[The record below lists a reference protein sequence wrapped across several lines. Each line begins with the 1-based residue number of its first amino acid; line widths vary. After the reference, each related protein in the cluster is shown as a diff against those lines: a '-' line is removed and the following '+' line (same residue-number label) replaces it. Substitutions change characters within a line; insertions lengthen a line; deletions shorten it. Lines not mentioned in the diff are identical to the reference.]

1 MLATFFAPGKRL
13 MRQLRMPTK
22 FALIV
27 VALLIPLLMLLFLYV
42 SKANQDIDFALKEK
56 SGVHYHRQVN
66 ALMNSTLQHRGQTL
80 LKLLDTENP
89 AEMQAAA
96 EQVRAQFAS
105 MKKDLEQ
112 EDPFKLLP
120 LLKEAEVLWNQ
131 ALNGSYSDTAQITA
145 KYAPLNRALTAVR
158 RAISD
163 GSQLALDPDEDSYY
177 LMLAGTDKMPLITE
191 QLAPL
196 RGLVTFVAAQPDKAQ
211 ATMVRIA
218 GYLALIRN
226 EIDDTRDE
234 LLRAGKANP
243 AALAKV
249 DQAPLAAA
257 DAYLEQINA
266 TIVKSVSAI
275 PFRIYAEGTKV
286 MAANSKLTN
295 QMLDGLEE
303 ALDGRVLRLRMMRNT
318 LLAGV
323 ILALSVAAYA
333 LVTFYLASLSGLN
346 AITRRV
352 ERMGNGDLSDSTAA
366 SGKDEVTAAINMV
379 RGSVGKL
386 HQIVA
391 GVRVSAES
399 ISLAASE
406 IAAGNNDLAQR
417 GARIAGT
424 VQEASSNMDALDQAV
439 AHNLANA
446 KMADELAM
454 SAYNVASSGEQTV
467 SNAVAM
473 MEKITQSSRKI
484 GEITQVIEGIAFQTN
499 ILALNAAVEAARA
512 GEQGRGFAV
521 VASEVR
527 NLAQRSSSAAKEI
540 GDLIR
545 TSIGDVDEGARF
557 VNAAGTTMSD
567 IVQSVQRVNAIMD
580 QITQDSNQQAQQI
593 NQMAASVREVDAS
606 TQENAAMVEEIAAAV
621 MSLEERATFLS
632 DSVQVFQ
639 LGTKTPVH
647 AVSKTH
653 LKLARRTGR
662 ALDAAA

>member
-1 MLATFFAPGKRL
+1 M

-27 VALLIPLLMLLFLYV
+27 VALLIPLMMLLFLYER
-42 SKANQDIDFALKEK
+42 KTNNDIDFALNEK
-56 SGVHYHRQVN
+56 SGVYYHREVN
-66 ALMNSTLQHRGQTL
+66 VLMNSTLQHRGQAL
-80 LKLLDTENP
+80 LKLLETENP

-96 EQVRAQFAS
+96 EQVRAQFAR
-105 MKKDLEQ
+105 MQKELEGA
-112 EDPFKLLP
+112 DPFGLLP
-120 LLKEAEVLWNQ
+120 LLKEAEGLWGQ
-131 ALNGSYSDTAQITA
+131 ALAGTYTETAQITA
-145 KYAPLNRALTAVR
+145 KYAPLNRALTALR
-158 RAISD
+158 RHVSD

-177 LMLAGTDKMPLITE
+177 LMLSGTDKMPLITE

-196 RGLVTFVAAQPDKAQ
+196 RGLVTFVAAQPDQAQ

-218 GYLALIRN
+218 GYLALLRS
-226 EIDDTRDE
+226 EIDDARDE
-234 LLRAGKANP
+234 LARAGKANP
-243 AALAKV
+243 AALAKI
-249 DQAPLAAA
+249 DQSPLAAA
-257 DAYLEQINA
+257 DAYLEQISD
-266 TIVKSVSAI
+266 TVVKSVSAV
-275 PFRIYAEGTKV
+275 PFKIYAQGSKV
-286 MAANSKLTN
+286 MTANAGLTT
-295 QMLDGLEE
+295 QVLDGLE
-303 ALDGRVLRLRMMRNT
+303 ASLNDRITRLRMMRNT
-318 LLAGV
+318 MLAGV
-323 ILALSVAAYA
+323 MLALFVAAYA
-333 LVTFYLASLSGLN
+333 LVSFYQATLSGLN
-346 AITRRV
+346 AISRRV

-366 SGKDEVTAAINMV
+366 SGKDEVTTAINMV

-386 HQIVA
+386 HEIVS

-424 VQEASSNMDALDQAV
+424 VQEAASNMDALDQAV

-454 SAYNVASSGEQTV
+454 SAFKVASSGEQTV

-473 MEKITQSSRKI
+473 MEKITQSSRQI

-557 VNAAGTTMSD
+557 VNAAGSTMSD

-580 QITQDSNQQAQQI
+580 EITQDSNKQAQQI

-639 LGTKTPVH
+639 LGSKTPVH
-647 AVSKTH
+647 AVPSRH
-653 LKLARRTGR
+653 LKLSRRAGR
-662 ALDAAA
+662 ARDAAA

>member
-22 FALIV
+22 FSLIV
-27 VALLIPLLMLLFLYV
+27 VALLVPLLMLLFLYV
-42 SKANQDIDFALKEK
+42 SNANQDIDFALKEK
-56 SGVHYHRQVN
+56 TGVRYHRQVN
-66 ALMNSTLQHRGQTL
+66 VLMNTSLQHRGQAL

-105 MKKDLEQ
+105 MQKDLEGD
-112 EDPFKLLP
+112 DPFQLLP
-120 LLKEAEVLWNQ
+120 LLKEAEGLWGQ
-131 ALNGSYSDTAQITA
+131 ALAGTYTETAQITA
-145 KYAPLNRALTAVR
+145 KYAPLNRALTAMR
-158 RAISD
+158 RRISD

-177 LMLAGTDKMPLITE
+177 LMLSGTDRMPLITE

-196 RGLVTFVAAQPDKAQ
+196 RGLVTYVAAKPDQAQ
-211 ATMVRIA
+211 ATLVRIA
-218 GYLALIRN
+218 GYLALLRS
-226 EIDDTRDE
+226 EIDDVRDE
-234 LLRAGKANP
+234 LVRAGKANP
-243 AALAKV
+243 AALVKV

-257 DAYLEQINA
+257 DAYLKQISD
-266 TIVKSVSAI
+266 TIVTSVSAV
-275 PFRIYAEGTKV
+275 PFKIYGDGTK
-286 MAANSKLTN
+286 AINANIQLTN
-295 QMLDGLEE
+295 QVLEGLDA
-303 ALDGRVLRLRMMRNT
+303 ALDGRVMRLRMMRNT
-318 LLAGV
+318 MLAGV

-333 LVTFYLASLSGLN
+333 LVSFYLASLSGLN

-439 AHNLANA
+439 AHNLTNA
-446 KMADELAM
+446 KMADELAL
-454 SAYNVASSGEQTV
+454 SAFKVASSGEQTV

-557 VNAAGTTMSD
+557 VNAAGSTMSD
-567 IVQSVQRVNAIMD
+567 IVQSVQRVNVIMD
-580 QITQDSNQQAQQI
+580 QITQDSNKQAQQI
-593 NQMAASVREVDAS
+593 NEMAASVREVDAS

-639 LGTKTPVH
+639 LGTKVPVH
-647 AVSKTH
+647 GTAQPR
-653 LKLARRTGR
+653 LKLARRSGR

>member
-1 MLATFFAPGKRL
+1 
-13 MRQLRMPTK
+13 
-22 FALIV
+22 
-27 VALLIPLLMLLFLYV
+27 
-42 SKANQDIDFALKEK
+42 
-56 SGVHYHRQVN
+56 
-66 ALMNSTLQHRGQTL
+66 L
-80 LKLLDTENP
+80 LKLLETENP

-96 EQVRAQFAS
+96 EQVRAQFAR
-105 MKKDLEQ
+105 MQKELEGA
-112 EDPFKLLP
+112 DSFGLLP
-120 LLKEAEVLWNQ
+120 LLKEAEGLWGQ
-131 ALNGSYSDTAQITA
+131 ALAGTYTETAQITA
-145 KYAPLNRALTAVR
+145 KYAPLNRALTALR
-158 RAISD
+158 RHVSD

-177 LMLAGTDKMPLITE
+177 LMLSGTDKMPLITE

-196 RGLVTFVAAQPDKAQ
+196 RGLVTFVAAQPDQAQ

-218 GYLALIRN
+218 GYLALLRS
-226 EIDDTRDE
+226 EIDDARDE
-234 LLRAGKANP
+234 LARAGKANP
-243 AALAKV
+243 AALAKI
-249 DQAPLAAA
+249 DQSPLAAA
-257 DAYLEQINA
+257 DAYLEQISD
-266 TIVKSVSAI
+266 TVVKSVSAV
-275 PFRIYAEGTKV
+275 PFKIYAQGSKV
-286 MAANSKLTN
+286 MTANAGLTT
-295 QMLDGLEE
+295 QVLDGLE
-303 ALDGRVLRLRMMRNT
+303 ASLNDRITRLRMMRNT
-318 LLAGV
+318 MLAGV
-323 ILALSVAAYA
+323 MLALFVAAYA
-333 LVTFYLASLSGLN
+333 LVSFYQATLSGLN
-346 AITRRV
+346 AISRRV

-366 SGKDEVTAAINMV
+366 SGKDEVTTAINMV

-386 HQIVA
+386 HEIVS

-424 VQEASSNMDALDQAV
+424 VQEAASNMDALDQAV

-454 SAYNVASSGEQTV
+454 SAFKVASSGEQTV

-473 MEKITQSSRKI
+473 MEKITQSSRQI

-557 VNAAGTTMSD
+557 VNAAGSTMSD

-580 QITQDSNQQAQQI
+580 EITQDSNKQAQQI

-639 LGTKTPVH
+639 LGSKTPVH
-647 AVSKTH
+647 AVPSRH
-653 LKLARRTGR
+653 LKLSRRAGR
-662 ALDAAA
+662 ARDAAA

>member
-1 MLATFFAPGKRL
+1 M

-27 VALLIPLLMLLFLYV
+27 VALLVPLMMLLFLYV
-42 SKANQDIDFALKEK
+42 SKSNQDIDFALGEK
-56 SGVHYHRQVN
+56 SGVRYHREVN
-66 ALMNSTLQHRGQTL
+66 VLMNTSLQHRGQAL
-80 LKLLDTENP
+80 LKLLETENP

-105 MKKDLEQ
+105 LQKELEAD
-112 EDPFKLLP
+112 DPFAMLP
-120 LLKEAEVLWNQ
+120 LLKEAEGLWGQ
-131 ALNGSYSDTAQITA
+131 ALAGSYSETAQITA
-145 KYAPLNRALTAVR
+145 KYAPLNRALTALR
-158 RAISD
+158 RRVSD

-177 LMLAGTDKMPLITE
+177 LMLSGTDKMPLIIE

-196 RGLVTFVAAQPDKAQ
+196 RGLVTYVAAKPDQ
-211 ATMVRIA
+211 AAATLVRIA
-218 GYLALIRN
+218 GYMA
-226 EIDDTRDE
+226 
-234 LLRAGKANP
+234 LLRAEVDDARDEMARAAKANP
-243 AALAKV
+243 AALAKF
-249 DQAPLAAA
+249 DQSALAAV
-257 DAYLEQINA
+257 DAYLEQIND
-266 TIVKSVSAI
+266 TVVKSVSAI
-275 PFRIYAEGTKV
+275 PFKIYAQGSKV
-286 MAANSKLTN
+286 ITANAGLTN
-295 QMLDGLEE
+295 QLLDGLEE
-303 ALDGRVLRLRMMRNT
+303 SLDGRITRLRILRNT
-318 LLAGV
+318 MLAGV
-323 ILALSVAAYA
+323 MLALSVAAYA
-333 LVTFYLASLSGLN
+333 LVSFYQASLSGLN
-346 AITRRV
+346 AISRRV
-352 ERMGNGDLSDSTAA
+352 ERMGNGDLGDSTAA
-366 SGKDEVTAAINMV
+366 SGKDEITVAINMV

-386 HQIVA
+386 HEIVS

-424 VQEASSNMDALDQAV
+424 VQEAASNMDALDQAV

-454 SAYNVASSGEQTV
+454 SAFKVASSGEQTV

-473 MEKITQSSRKI
+473 MEKITQSSRQI

-557 VNAAGTTMSD
+557 VNAAGSTMSD

-580 QITQDSNQQAQQI
+580 EITQDSNKQAQQI

-647 AVSKTH
+647 AAPSRH
-653 LKLARRTGR
+653 LKLSRRTGR
-662 ALDAAA
+662 ARDAAA